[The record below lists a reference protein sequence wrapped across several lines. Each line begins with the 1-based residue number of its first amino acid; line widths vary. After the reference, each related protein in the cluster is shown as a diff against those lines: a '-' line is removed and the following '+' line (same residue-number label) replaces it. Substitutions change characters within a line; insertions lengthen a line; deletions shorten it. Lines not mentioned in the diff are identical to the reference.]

1 MSIARIK
8 FTKTTSLSKYLM
20 AMSIGEEA
28 LIPYKFYTELQIRR
42 CCTAQNN
49 KGYRFESTN
58 KNSLDGIKVKR
69 LA

>member
-8 FTKTTSLSKYLM
+8 FTKTTSLSKFLM
-20 AMSIGEEA
+20 AMNVGEEA
-28 LIPYKFYTELQIRR
+28 VIPYKYYTELQIRR

-49 KGYRFESTN
+49 KGYRFETTN
-58 KNSLDGIKVKR
+58 KASIDGIKVSR

>member
-1 MSIARIK
+1 
-8 FTKTTSLSKYLM
+8 M

-28 LIPYKFYTELQIRR
+28 VIPYKYYTELQIRR

-58 KNSLDGIKVKR
+58 KESVDGIKVKR
-69 LA
+69 LS

>member
-20 AMSIGEEA
+20 AMNVGEEA
-28 LIPYKFYTELQIRR
+28 VIPYKFYTEPQIRR

-49 KGYRFESTN
+49 KGYRFETTN
-58 KNSLDGIKVKR
+58 KVSAVGIKVIR

>member
-8 FTKTTSLSKYLM
+8 FTKTTSLSKFLM
-20 AMSIGEEA
+20 AMNVGEEA
-28 LIPYKFYTELQIRR
+28 VIPYKYYTELKITR

-49 KGYRFESTN
+49 KGYRFETTN
-58 KNSLDGIKVKR
+58 KASIDGIKVSR